1 MTEIHDD
8 IHSCSYRCVRPACMN
23 RQRMELWGYVQQI
36 YETVKELE
44 PNHRM
49 TLEEVV
55 AFAVDKLKASHE
67 MPPV

>member
-1 MTEIHDD
+1 MTDEYED

-44 PNHRM
+44 PSHRM
-49 TLEEVV
+49 TLDEVM
-55 AFAVDKLKASHE
+55 AYAVKKLKANHE
-67 MPPV
+67 VPPV